1 MDDRR
6 RFRYG
11 AYVLQKLRYLPPNL
25 ATSASLLLG
34 LASIHLSSHGQFKM
48 AAWCIVWCVLL
59 DKVDGAL
66 ARLLHAQSSFGVEF
80 DSFADFCAFGLAPA
94 FLLGQQGLVLPEFA
108 AGAPRV
114 VMYAAAGFYA
124 VMAAARLARYNV
136 QTAALGDR
144 LFFGMPSTMSGALL
158 STGYLVAVRHLAGLP
173 EASSLVLLLPVVLL
187 AAGTLMVTR
196 FPLPKLRMRRLRWF
210 NYFQMANIAVVYVL
224 APLMLF
230 PEYLF
235 VLSVSYVTIGAYYG
249 RQVARAIEDEGRLCD
264 AGQG

>member
-1 MDDRR
+1 M
-6 RFRYG
+6 
-11 AYVLQKLRYLPPNL
+11 LQKLRYLPPNL
-25 ATSASLLLG
+25 ATSASLMLG

-66 ARLLHAQSSFGVEF
+66 ARLLRAQSSFGVEF

-94 FLLGQQGLVLPEFA
+94 FLLGQQGLRLPEFSGGAARVAMYVA
-108 AGAPRV
+108 AG
-114 VMYAAAGFYA
+114 GYA
-124 VMAAARLARYNV
+124 VLAAARLARYNV

-144 LFFGMPSTMSGALL
+144 LFFGLPSTMGGALI
-158 STGYLVAVRHLAGLP
+158 STGYLVAVRHLAGRP
-173 EASSLVLLLPVVLL
+173 EASSLVFLIPLVLL
-187 AAGTLMVTR
+187 CAGVLMVTR

-210 NYFQMANIAVVYVL
+210 NWFQMANIAVVYVV

-235 VLSVSYVTIGAYYG
+235 VLALSYVTVGAYYG
-249 RQVARAIEDEGRLCD
+249 RQVARAIEEQERLCD